1 MSYKHYSTRN
11 AVQQVSDLHSMVEK
25 MNDELASA
33 RKNYS
38 PSRYQVIEAEK
49 RQAFRNALAE
59 KNEAVSQLKS
69 ELIAAAEKQEAEM
82 LLKHSQNPYIQ
93 LISSGAIL
101 TADELSVVIKQNP
114 DNPLLLRSIKNYA
127 NDRKIDSPTLIHDL
141 RSAEAAMTQ
150 DFSRQR
156 AVDTLVS
163 YLTNYAPQDT
173 TFANPDESNRLSQMF
188 ATINDS
194 ENNLFEKLDN
204 SI

>member
-114 DNPLLLRSIKNYA
+114 DNPLLRRSIKNYA

>member
-11 AVQQVSDLHSMVEK
+11 AVQQVSDLHSMVK
-25 MNDELASA
+25 QMNDELARA
-33 RKNYS
+33 RKDCS
-38 PSRYQVIEAEK
+38 HSRYQVIEAEK

-59 KNEAVSQLKS
+59 TSEAVRKLKF
-69 ELIAAAEKQEAEM
+69 ELIEASEKQEAEM
-82 LLKHSQNPYIQ
+82 LLKHSANPYIQ

-114 DNPLLLRSIKNYA
+114 DNPLLLRSIKNYV
-127 NDRKIDSPTLIHDL
+127 NDRKIDSPNLMHVL
-141 RSAEAAMTQ
+141 RSAEAALTP

-188 ATINDS
+188 ATINNS

>member
-59 KNEAVSQLKS
+59 KNEAVRKLKT
-69 ELIAAAEKQEAEM
+69 ELIEASEKQEAEM
-82 LLKHSQNPYIQ
+82 LLKHSKNPYIQ

-101 TADELSVVIKQNP
+101 TADELSVVIIWTSC
-114 DNPLLLRSIKNYA
+114 RS
-127 NDRKIDSPTLIHDL
+127 S
-141 RSAEAAMTQ
+141 
-150 DFSRQR
+150 
-156 AVDTLVS
+156 
-163 YLTNYAPQDT
+163 
-173 TFANPDESNRLSQMF
+173 
-188 ATINDS
+188 
-194 ENNLFEKLDN
+194 
-204 SI
+204 